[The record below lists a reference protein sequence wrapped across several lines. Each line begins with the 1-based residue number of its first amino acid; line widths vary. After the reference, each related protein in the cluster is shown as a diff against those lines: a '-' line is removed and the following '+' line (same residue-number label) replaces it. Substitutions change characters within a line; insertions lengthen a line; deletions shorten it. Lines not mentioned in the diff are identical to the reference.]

1 MARSV
6 PALLPRN
13 PARRGSLTPYKAL
26 AAKVRAVV
34 ENTPVAKVA
43 KAMYGGDL
51 DFDEVQRAASSPAM
65 INDSGSGWA
74 GPLGRFGVSQAV
86 EDIVAMSA
94 IGRLLAF
101 GALRVDLGRL
111 ASVTIPGRQTVAA
124 NAGAWVAEGQPVQ
137 VKQYSILGPKLSPHK
152 LEVITTITW
161 EMSNAS
167 NIEEILRQLLTEAAA
182 LAIDAAVLSTAAA
195 STAQSAGLLHGL
207 TPIAASTTG
216 GFDSCGQDLGKLVAD
231 IASRGGGARAAFIA
245 APSQATAIRFWAG
258 GQFGV
263 TPQND
268 VLPVA
273 ASAALADGTV
283 IAIEPESF
291 ATTLGEVRFDM
302 ATSATLHMEDTS
314 PTDITSGTG
323 TLAYPVKSLY
333 QTDLI
338 GLKMS
343 LLGADWCM
351 RAPHVSYMTGV
362 QW

>member
-1 MARSV
+1 MPS
-6 PALLPRN
+6 PS
-13 PARRGSLTPYKAL
+13 RRRAALTPYKAL
-26 AAKVRAVV
+26 AAKVRSVV
-34 ENTPVAKVA
+34 ESAPVQKTA
-43 KAMYGGDL
+43 KALSGADL
-51 DFDEVQRAASSPAM
+51 DYDEVLRAASTPAVL
-65 INDSGSGWA
+65 NDGGSGWA
-74 GPLGRFGVSQAV
+74 GPLGRYGVSQAV
-86 EDIVAMSA
+86 EDVVAMSA
-94 IGRLLAF
+94 LGRLLAF

-124 NAGAWVAEGQPVQ
+124 NAGTWVAEGAPVQ
-137 VKQYSILGPKLSPHK
+137 VKQYSITGPKLSPHK

-161 EMSNAS
+161 EMANAS
-167 NIEEILRQLLTEAAA
+167 NIEEILRVLMTEAAA
-182 LAIDAAVLSTAAA
+182 LAIDAAVLSNSAA
-195 STAQSAGLLHGL
+195 TPAQSAGLLYGL
-207 TPIAASTTG
+207 TPVAASTTG

-263 TPQND
+263 TPAND

-283 IAIEPESF
+283 VCIEPESF
-291 ATTLGEVRFDM
+291 ACSLSDVRFDM
-302 ATSATLHMEDTS
+302 SMGSTLHMEDTA
-314 PTDITSGTG
+314 PKDITSGTG
-323 TLAYPVKSLY
+323 TLATPVKSLF

-343 LLGADWCM
+343 LLGADWAM
-351 RAPHVSYMTGV
+351 RAPHVSVMTGV